1 MTTQEIAARNDK
13 AQAFRAL
20 HTPGR
25 PLVLFNIWD
34 AGSAKAVAAA
44 GAAALATGSW
54 SVAAAN
60 GYPDGEQVPLDLA
73 LANLRR
79 IVASTT
85 LPVTLDLE
93 SGYGANAEDVGRS
106 VAAAID
112 AGAVGCNLEDSYPAD
127 GSLRPV
133 AEQAARL
140 AQARAAAQRSGIA
153 FFINARTDVFF
164 QRPAEEHNAG
174 MVTQALE
181 RAQAYAA
188 AGADGLFVPGL
199 ADVQMIA
206 DLVAASPLPVNI
218 MVGAATPS
226 FDRLA
231 AAGVARISHGPG
243 PYRAAMKALETAAAA
258 IYRGA

>member
-1 MTTQEIAARNDK
+1 MTTPNTAAQNDK

-60 GYPDGEQVPLDLA
+60 GYSDGEQVPLDLA

-112 AGAVGCNLEDSYPAD
+112 AGAIGCNLEDSYPAD

-164 QRPAEEHNAG
+164 QRPAEEHDAG
-174 MVTQALE
+174 MVAQALE

>member
-1 MTTQEIAARNDK
+1 MTTPIDMTQTSK
-13 AQAFRAL
+13 AGVFRAL
-20 HTPGR
+20 HMAGR
-25 PLVLFNIWD
+25 PLILFNIWD
-34 AGSAKAVAAA
+34 AGSAKAVATA

-79 IVASTT
+79 IVASTE
-85 LPVTLDLE
+85 LPVTFDLE
-93 SGYGANAEDVGRS
+93 SGYGATAEGVGRS
-106 VAAAID
+106 VAATID
-112 AGAVGCNLEDSYPAD
+112 AGAIGCNIEDSHPAD

-140 AQARAAAQRSGIA
+140 AQARAAAERSGVA

-164 QRPAEEHNAG
+164 QRPAEAHDAG
-174 MVTQALE
+174 MVAQALE
-181 RAQAYAA
+181 RAQAYAD

-199 ADVQMIA
+199 ADAHLIA
-206 DLVAASPLPVNI
+206 QLVAASPLPVNI
-218 MVGAATPS
+218 MVGATTPS

-243 PYRAAMKALETAAAA
+243 PYLAAMKAVEAAATA
-258 IYRGA
+258 IYRGT